1 MSASGAAE
9 FVEGDCIVNVHP
21 DSRLVLD
28 LLKQSGRPPIE
39 TRPPAAALEMRSASD
54 GVK

>member
-1 MSASGAAE
+1 MSASDAAE

-21 DSRLVLD
+21 DSRFVAG
-28 LLKQSGRPPIE
+28 SVETIRPSAD
-39 TRPPAAALEMRSASD
+39 RDAAPAAALEMRLAFD